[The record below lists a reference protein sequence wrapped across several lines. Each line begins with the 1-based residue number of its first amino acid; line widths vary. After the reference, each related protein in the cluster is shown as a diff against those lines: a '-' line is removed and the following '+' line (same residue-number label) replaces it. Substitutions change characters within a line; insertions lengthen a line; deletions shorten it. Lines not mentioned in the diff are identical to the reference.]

1 MLQRTSGRPLFI
13 YQFAYIMAQRG
24 IQDALNYHI
33 NKQQSAIEFLYGRL
47 YDYLSPKAKDVF
59 VVLCLLVDEK
69 HPVNM
74 IDKARYILN
83 MENDIDGFN
92 SAVQELEK
100 LKIIR
105 YSLDEGDNRFF
116 EVYSPEILQMIN
128 HYYQQRD
135 DAFKGSC
142 NQRRE
147 QVNNRGKS
155 SDVEHSLLLAADA
168 NRYIKNEIEV
178 VESYRQI
185 LNRPTAPI
193 DVKLTAIL
201 NVAAYLVID
210 RGKKDQALALF
221 KEYSYLFSNIPDKNK
236 RRSKYAHYTKMW
248 ATYNWSSGNE
258 QQRHK
263 AVEILLT
270 YARTGFNYSQNYD
283 LELAG
288 LLLQFNSLLLINEW
302 QTLEDKNSLGGL
314 SAATFKEKNT
324 EIDKSCRLLHRNI
337 GKPLYDSVCMGVMS
351 KYSSGAQ
358 QNISTGLYNYL
369 DILCR
374 IKEFDLAV
382 EICQYVLYNAPSH
395 FYAQFNRKRKRIQQS
410 QYKELYSKR

>member
-1 MLQRTSGRPLFI
+1 
-13 YQFAYIMAQRG
+13 
-24 IQDALNYHI
+24 
-33 NKQQSAIEFLYGRL
+33 
-47 YDYLSPKAKDVF
+47 
-59 VVLCLLVDEK
+59 
-69 HPVNM
+69 
-74 IDKARYILN
+74 
-83 MENDIDGFN
+83 
-92 SAVQELEK
+92 
-100 LKIIR
+100 
-105 YSLDEGDNRFF
+105 
-116 EVYSPEILQMIN
+116 
-128 HYYQQRD
+128 
-135 DAFKGSC
+135 
-142 NQRRE
+142 
-147 QVNNRGKS
+147 
-155 SDVEHSLLLAADA
+155 
-168 NRYIKNEIEV
+168 
-178 VESYRQI
+178 
-185 LNRPTAPI
+185 
-193 DVKLTAIL
+193 
-201 NVAAYLVID
+201 
-210 RGKKDQALALF
+210 
-221 KEYSYLFSNIPDKNK
+221 
-236 RRSKYAHYTKMW
+236 MW

-382 EICQYVLYNAPSH
+382 EICQFVLYNAPSH